1 MDSVKKEIIKT
12 LDEIKTSSNYEKSL
26 KDLVNKT
33 FKNAWNYKAY
43 KLPKWY
49 KNTEYGDM
57 GFEEKISL
65 FEGNYDAIEYV
76 KNNKYIIELSGIFSF
91 AFGQPTEYE
100 IYNKT
105 LNDIQK
111 RW

>member
-1 MDSVKKEIIKT
+1 
-12 LDEIKTSSNYEKSL
+12 
-26 KDLVNKT
+26 
-33 FKNAWNYKAY
+33 
-43 KLPKWY
+43 
-49 KNTEYGDM
+49 M

-76 KNNKYIIELSGIFSF
+76 ENNKYIIELSGIFSF

-111 RW
+111 RWETRLLEKAKDFEPKLKEIYPDSELSVSVGTGDGDEGAVYPEIKISVPVSYFE